1 MKWRIAA
8 FIAALGIGGIPAVA
22 DAVQAQPAAMHVTVK
37 PGTGSPRSHFAV
49 SFRAGAQTATGS
61 LVRSYQ
67 VTASAAKRTG
77 CLSSASA
84 TAPAEAKGVMEHVT
98 LSPGNRPAWCTGTYH
113 GQVSLYQTERCG
125 PPAAALICPQV
136 EIRPQVVG
144 RFTFRVTRG

>member
-1 MKWRIAA
+1 MRWRFAA

-22 DAVQAQPAAMHVTVK
+22 DAVQAHPAAMHVTVK

-49 SFRAGAQTATGS
+49 SFRAGVQTASGS
-61 LVRSYQ
+61 LVRSYH

-84 TAPAEAKGVMEHVT
+84 TAPTEAKGVMEHVT
-98 LSPGNRPAWCTGTYH
+98 LSPGQRSAWCTGTYQ

-125 PPAAALICPQV
+125 PPAAAIICPQV